1 MEMSVVRTEYSEVV
15 TYIRMMSFLYI
26 SDFHTF
32 CCWFIVVWFLIH
44 SSSFMLLRH
53 YRSLPLP
60 ILCWLFYR
68 SCNGCL
74 QPRHHLLHHPM
85 LVGYRMERCFI
96 DNISIPTLLTKIFP
110 SHSCTASLSNC
121 LCLTWNY
128 SPSVNK
134 SSIVVATDAA
144 LEQPVISN
152 GLEYLGNSL
161 V

>member
-1 MEMSVVRTEYSEVV
+1 MSVVRTEYSEVV

-32 CCWFIVVWFLIH
+32 CWWFIVVWFLIH
-44 SSSFMLLRH
+44 NSSFML
-53 YRSLPLP
+53 LPLP

-74 QPRHHLLHHPM
+74 QPRHHLLHYPM
-85 LVGYRMERCFI
+85 LVGYRMERCFL

-110 SHSCTASLSNC
+110 SHSCTASLSHC

-134 SSIVVATDAA
+134 SSIVVATDTA